1 MKVMVIIF
9 LVLASLMAITIMT
22 QVIMEMICKF
32 REEKKRKEAE
42 LEQKREQFE
51 QDILD
56 QDSRRA

>member
-42 LEQKREQFE
+42 LEQKRERFE

-56 QDSRRA
+56 QDSSRA